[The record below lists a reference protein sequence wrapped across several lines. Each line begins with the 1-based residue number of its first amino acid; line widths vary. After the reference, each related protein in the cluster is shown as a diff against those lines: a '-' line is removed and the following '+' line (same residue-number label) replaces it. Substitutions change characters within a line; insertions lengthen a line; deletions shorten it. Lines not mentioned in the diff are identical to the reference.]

1 MILYFYCSNYQ
12 IKRNEKLI
20 NCFNNFDDY
29 LSEES
34 LWQISEKI
42 KPRGGNKKRLEFDSS

>member
-1 MILYFYCSNYQ
+1 MIIYFYCSNYQ

-29 LSEES
+29 FSEES
-34 LWQISEKI
+34 LWQILEKI
-42 KPRGGNKKRLEFDSS
+42 KFRGGNKKRLEFDS